1 MGAASLREPTRAGET
16 VLTGIRGW
24 RRRWQERTKL
34 EKIDLYS
41 RVTLCVM
48 VWFLVASWGLLPLA
62 GGVRQDPVPLAL
74 GAALA
79 VVSVAQCVACNRIT
93 GPALDHYLGK
103 AVFSHRRLALPL
115 ALLAL
120 ALALTAALRALDG
133 IEDGL
138 IVPLLMQTPLAFT
151 IPYALLVPVRAL
163 LTRYVALTAVVCALF
178 AAVGARGGELAGLV
192 ITALIT
198 CALTLVTVRPCAW
211 SLQIMWQAEEARDVQ
226 ARLAVAE
233 ERLRFGRDVH
243 DILGRNLAVVAL
255 KSELAVQLARRGRP
269 EAVAQMLEVQR
280 IAQES
285 QKELREVVRG
295 YRGADLAVEL
305 EGARSVL
312 AAAGINCAV
321 SGTHSVD
328 KLPARTQSALGW
340 VVREAA
346 TNVLRHGDPR
356 TCAVRLSLSP
366 TAAVLVVENDGLND
380 GLRDGPVVRDD
391 GPARESA
398 GGSGCGIAGLRE
410 RLAVL
415 GGTLDAGPIGGR
427 LFRLTA
433 EVPR

>member
-1 MGAASLREPTRAGET
+1 
-16 VLTGIRGW
+16 VLVGIRGW

-34 EKIDLYS
+34 QKIDLYS

-62 GGVRQDPVPLAL
+62 GGVRHEPPALAL
-74 GAALA
+74 GAALV
-79 VVSVAQCVACNRIT
+79 VVSIVQCVVSNRIT

-103 AVFSHRRLALPL
+103 AVFARRRLALPL

-120 ALALTAALRALDG
+120 ALALTAALRAVDG
-133 IEDGL
+133 LEDGL
-138 IVPLLMQTPLAFT
+138 IVLLLMQTPLAFT

-163 LTRYVALTAVVCALF
+163 LLRYAASTAVVFALF
-178 AAVGARGGELAGLV
+178 AAVGVRGGELAGLV
-192 ITALIT
+192 LMALVT
-198 CALTLVTVRPCAW
+198 CAMTLVTVRPCAW
-211 SLQIMWQAEEARDVQ
+211 SLQVMWQAEEARDVQ

-285 QKELREVVRG
+285 QRELREVVRG

-321 SGTHSVD
+321 SGIHSVD
-328 KLPARTQSALGW
+328 GLPARTQSALGW

-356 TCAVRLSLSP
+356 TCAVRLSVSP
-366 TAAVLVVENDGLND
+366 TAAVLVVENDGL
-380 GLRDGPVVRDD
+380 VVQDD
-391 GPARESA
+391 EPARESA
-398 GGSGCGIAGLRE
+398 ASGSGSGIAGLRE
-410 RLAVL
+410 RLAAL

-427 LFRLTA
+427 MFRLTA

>member
-1 MGAASLREPTRAGET
+1 

-79 VVSVAQCVACNRIT
+79 VVSVAQCVACNRVT

-115 ALLAL
+115 VLLVL
-120 ALALTAALRALDG
+120 ALALTAALLALDG
-133 IEDGL
+133 IEGGL
-138 IVPLLMQTPLAFT
+138 VVPLLMQAPLAFT

-163 LTRYVALTAVVCALF
+163 LTRYAALTAVVCALF
-178 AAVGARGGELAGLV
+178 AAVGVRGGELAGLAMM
-192 ITALIT
+192 ALIT

-211 SLQIMWQAEEARDVQ
+211 SLQVMWQAEEARDVQ

-380 GLRDGPVVRDD
+380 GLRDGPAVQDD
-391 GPARESA
+391 GPAREPA

-415 GGTLDAGPIGGR
+415 GGTLDAGPVGGR